1 MAFPLEPRRV
11 ARVNMELN
19 ERMTLVEGDL
29 DMLSVHLDRIDSRI
43 GKLLGF
49 AGTSAVSFVTAV
61 ILLLLD
67 RVA

>member
-1 MAFPLEPRRV
+1 MALPLEPRRV
-11 ARVNMELN
+11 ARVNMEMN

-29 DMLSVHLDRIDSRI
+29 DMLSVHLDRIDNRI

-61 ILLLLD
+61 ILLLMD
-67 RVA
+67 RVV

>member
-1 MAFPLEPRRV
+1 MALPLEPRRV
-11 ARVNMELN
+11 SRVNMEMN

-29 DMLSVHLDRIDSRI
+29 DMLSVHLDRIDNRI

-49 AGTSAVSFVTAV
+49 AGTSAVSFITAV

>member
-1 MAFPLEPRRV
+1 M
-11 ARVNMELN
+11 N

-29 DMLSVHLDRIDSRI
+29 DMLSVHLDRIDNRI

-49 AGTSAVSFVTAV
+49 AGTSAVSFITAV